1 MEPSHESPLLRPE
14 NVHKQLV
21 VIDFEYA
28 SANTPGIEFA
38 NHFVSQVFFNDIK
51 SLTDPNRLNGVTTI
65 MMRSGRGHA
74 TPAAIR
80 IQNSSISSL
89 KPI

>member
-38 NHFVSQVFFNDIK
+38 NHFVSRMFLNDWK
-51 SLTDPNRLNGVTTI
+51 SLADPYRLNGVTII
-65 MMRSGRGHA
+65 MIRSGRGHA

-80 IQNSSISSL
+80 LQSNSISSL
-89 KPI
+89 KRI